1 MFDTLDPQLSLPQ
14 FVLFLHIFADKLKFM
29 KYHLVVFF
37 SCFLVNFLVHK
48 KKAGI
53 WGSGVQPLEYSGIK
67 NQCDVFHAAS
77 ELTSTQKKGP
87 HMHGLES
94 CQPI

>member
-1 MFDTLDPQLSLPQ
+1 MYNTLDPQLSLPQ
-14 FVLFLHIFADKLKFM
+14 FVLFLHIFPDKLNVYEISFG
-29 KYHLVVFF
+29 
-37 SCFLVNFLVHK
+37 CIFLLLSGEFPYSQK
-48 KKAGI
+48 KTGI

-87 HMHGLES
+87 HTHGLES

>member
-1 MFDTLDPQLSLPQ
+1 MYNTLDPQLLLPQ
-14 FVLFLHIFADKLKFM
+14 FVLFLSIF
-29 KYHLVVFF
+29 
-37 SCFLVNFLVHK
+37 FLILILIKNFLNFSPVFWWISLFT

-87 HMHGLES
+87 HTHGLES

>member
-1 MFDTLDPQLSLPQ
+1 M
-14 FVLFLHIFADKLKFM
+14 
-29 KYHLVVFF
+29 
-37 SCFLVNFLVHK
+37 NFLIH

-87 HMHGLES
+87 HTHGLES

>member
-1 MFDTLDPQLSLPQ
+1 M
-14 FVLFLHIFADKLKFM
+14 
-29 KYHLVVFF
+29 
-37 SCFLVNFLVHK
+37 NFLIH

-53 WGSGVQPLEYSGIK
+53 WGSGVQPLESASIK

-87 HMHGLES
+87 HTHGLES